1 MPWIFSYYT
10 HGIHIWQKEN
20 NYKRPCISHV
30 MTNRI
35 GKFVEKRSTFTI
47 TWSVKNLFFEQFYLF
62 HQTSHAR
69 CMAISHLSRH
79 FPSREEDIAHIKSL
93 GYEYYQKKKK
103 KGFGRWLTLLWEV
116 EDPWIDLP
124 KTKGNSFTVSNRM
137 RRIHISWKN
146 LRTSILY
153 HDFPILSGL
162 KSDN

>member
-1 MPWIFSYYT
+1 MTINVHAFIVFHLRRFISIKIMLWIFSYYT

-103 KGFGRWLTLLWEV
+103 
-116 EDPWIDLP
+116 
-124 KTKGNSFTVSNRM
+124 
-137 RRIHISWKN
+137 
-146 LRTSILY
+146 
-153 HDFPILSGL
+153 GL
-162 KSDN
+162 GDD